1 MQPYMIRLNKV
12 NVEILKV
19 KLSIEIVTLYM

>member
-1 MQPYMIRLNKV
+1 MQPYVIRLNKV